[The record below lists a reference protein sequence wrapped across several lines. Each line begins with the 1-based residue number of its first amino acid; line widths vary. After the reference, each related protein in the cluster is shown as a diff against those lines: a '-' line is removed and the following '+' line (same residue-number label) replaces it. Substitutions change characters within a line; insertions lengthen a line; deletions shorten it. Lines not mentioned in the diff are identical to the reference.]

1 MQKKLFILLII
12 SLVSIPLFA
21 GISLDIGVS
30 ALSNVGGAEP
40 VTRPLGA
47 ELNIGMTLFNN
58 LAIVQLSGG
67 FFSPPFSD
75 SYSDPAGV
83 FGAGVLFSPIK
94 YLYIGMR
101 TGMFPPIEDDE
112 NWYSYGGVVF
122 RVQNP
127 GKGFHYY
134 AESEISFTGILNRF
148 SMGLNFT
155 L

>member
-1 MQKKLFILLII
+1 
-12 SLVSIPLFA
+12 
-21 GISLDIGVS
+21 SLDIGVS
-30 ALSNVGGAEP
+30 ALSNIGTTGP

-47 ELNIGMTLFNN
+47 ELNIGMTLFDS
-58 LAIVQLSGG
+58 LAIVQFSGG
-67 FFSPPFSD
+67 FFSPPLSD
-75 SYSDPAGV
+75 AFNDPAGV
-83 FGAGVLFSPIK
+83 FGMGVLFSPVK

-101 TGMFPPIEDDE
+101 TGMITPIEDDE

-127 GKGFHYY
+127 GKGLHYY